1 MQKIEFIKSHGCDT
15 LKNVEAISVEKY
27 NVNGNVGWFHH
38 LHPENEAD
46 KLMAI
51 LYCPYCGC
59 KLD

>member
-1 MQKIEFIKSHGCDT
+1 MWKIKFIKDHECDT

-38 LHPENEAD
+38 LYSENAD
-46 KLMAI
+46 ELMAI